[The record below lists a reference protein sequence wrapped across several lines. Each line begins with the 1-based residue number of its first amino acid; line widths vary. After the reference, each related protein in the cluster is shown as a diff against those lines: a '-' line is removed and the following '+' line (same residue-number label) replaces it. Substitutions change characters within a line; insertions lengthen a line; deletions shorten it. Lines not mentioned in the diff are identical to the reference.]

1 MSISPYTDQLLK
13 RLNQRLEHLEL
24 QAASYGLDV
33 PVHIALEIDN
43 TRAQI
48 EQIEVGSRSIISV
61 ELLEKM
67 EPAERW
73 KRLYDAIWQ
82 VEVELYSIKK
92 TLESDR
98 QHNQS
103 RHKEFNM
110 TIQKTIFD
118 MDLIKRT
125 QGKIYYIALF
135 ISLFIFIEVYL
146 SFFRRRRI
154 DASL

>member
-1 MSISPYTDQLLK
+1 MPTSPYTDQLLQTLNE
-13 RLNQRLEHLEL
+13 RLQHLNL
-24 QAASYGLDV
+24 QAATYGLNM
-33 PVHIALEIDN
+33 PTHIAMEIDSVK
-43 TRAQI
+43 TQI
-48 EQIEVGSRSIISV
+48 EQIEVGSRNIISV
-61 ELLEKM
+61 ELLERM
-67 EPAERW
+67 EPVERW

-82 VEVELYSIKK
+82 LEVDLYSIKK
-92 TLESDR
+92 TLDSDR
-98 QHNQS
+98 HHNQS

-118 MDLIKRT
+118 MALIKRT

-135 ISLFIFIEVYL
+135 ISLFIFIEVYI